1 MYSRKEE
8 MIVRVG
14 QCALVCLAVVMAGM
28 CGEAFS
34 GPLRFPLTND
44 ICPTS
49 SFGSYRPG
57 HLHAGLDFSTGGV
70 TGVPVLAVD
79 SCLVWRIRLW
89 NGGYGRA
96 LYAELADGKT
106 AVYGHLSRFIPEI
119 ERLVEAEQDRKGRY
133 AVELLLGSETL
144 RFGPGDTLA
153 FSGETGSGPPHLHFE
168 LRSGRGDHDKI
179 NPIPDYMDLAETA
192 RPVIK
197 SIMLTPLGA
206 ESRVNGGYDPVTVTP
221 GREMGTLT
229 IAGAFGVSVYA
240 TDPVQ
245 CGRVLKPT
253 AYRASID
260 QVPVFQLR
268 LDRFPFSKGH
278 YVGGFYEQA
287 GGSKFVRLY
296 DAYDLD
302 FRGFTCRTPAGPEA
316 DGLLTPGEHELTV
329 SVSDAWGNTREVEV
343 PFVYGALPG
352 FRRFRLRRD
361 SAKVAIE
368 IEAQRPGRVAE
379 VLYSTGGIWQP
390 LEMGGP
396 EGVLEAAT
404 AELSVVPAS
413 RVEVRCRIEDP
424 SGLVREGL
432 LALGGEVA
440 GADTSV
446 GLRMKV
452 HTGFVEIYAAP
463 APSPSALPEATVYE
477 GEVSHSLLLQ
487 PVGENLF
494 RGTFVPGPQS
504 GTVRIRVRVEFDG
517 QVVAKTTGLE
527 VGLLKPGREIW
538 FSTENYR
545 VKLAAPAG
553 YCSQS
558 LVTVS
563 EEPGKVHRGFLSSPG
578 RLILEPVDVFFNEW
592 VDVLVVRKDRSL
604 KAGHGVF
611 AEAGEWASFRGRFN
625 ELGWCEFK
633 MRRPEHLVILEDRD
647 GPEIEPIED
656 FRRRPADGKATFASR
671 ITDGGSGVDAGSLRA
686 YVDDEVAIVSID
698 PDTGAV
704 GGRTTKPLPYGEHRI
719 RLEAEDRLGNAAGK
733 EFTISLS
740 R

>member
-1 MYSRKEE
+1 MYRRKEE
-8 MIVRVG
+8 MIVRAG
-14 QCALVCLAVVMAGM
+14 QCALVFLAVVMAGM
-28 CGEAFS
+28 CGEALS

-119 ERLVEAEQDRKGRY
+119 ERLVEAEQDRRGRY
-133 AVELLLGSETL
+133 AVELLLGSEAL

-192 RPVIK
+192 RPVIE
-197 SIMLTPLGA
+197 SIRFTPLVA
-206 ESRVNGGYDPVTVTP
+206 QSRVNGSYRPVTVTP
-221 GREMGTLT
+221 GPEMGTLT
-229 IAGAFGVSVYA
+229 VAGAFGVSVFA

-245 CGRVLKPT
+245 CGRVLKPIH
-253 AYRASID
+253 YWASID
-260 QVPVFQLR
+260 QVPVFLLS

-278 YVGGFYEQA
+278 FVGGFYEPA
-287 GGSKFVRLY
+287 GGSRFVRLY

-302 FRGFTCRTPAGPEA
+302 FRGFTCRTPTDLEAG
-316 DGLLTPGEHELTV
+316 GLLTPGEHELVV
-329 SVSDAWGNTREVEV
+329 SVSDAWGNTREAAL
-343 PFVYGALPG
+343 PFVYGTLPA

-361 SAKVAIE
+361 STKVAIE
-368 IEAQRPGRVAE
+368 IEAEPAGRVAE
-379 VLYSTGGIWQP
+379 VLYRTGRAWHP
-390 LEMGGP
+390 LETGRPDDGLTTRTI
-396 EGVLEAAT
+396 GLE
-404 AELSVVPAS
+404 S
-413 RVEVRCRIEDP
+413 RVEVRCRIEDS
-424 SGLVREGL
+424 SGLAREGF
-432 LALGGEVA
+432 LATGGQAA
-440 GADTSV
+440 GADTAV
-446 GLRMKV
+446 DLRTAL
-452 HTGFVEIYAAP
+452 HPGFVEIYAAP
-463 APSPSALPEATVYE
+463 TSSPSSLPEATIYE
-477 GEVSHSLLLQ
+477 GDMSRSVLLQ
-487 PVGENLF
+487 PVGERLF
-494 RGTFVPGPQS
+494 RGTFVPGPES
-504 GTVRIRVRVEFDG
+504 GTVRIEVRVEFDG
-517 QVVAKTTGLE
+517 QVVARTTGLE
-527 VGLLKPGREIW
+527 LGLLKPGREVW

-545 VKLAAPAG
+545 VKLAAPTG

-563 EEPGKVHRGFLSSPG
+563 EEPGKVHRGFLSSAG
-578 RLILEPVDVFFNEW
+578 RLVLEPADVFFNERI
-592 VDVLVVRKDRSL
+592 DVLVVRKDRSL
-604 KAGHGVF
+604 KTGHGVF

-625 ELGWCEFK
+625 ERGWCEFK
-633 MRRPEHLVILEDRD
+633 MRRPEHLVILEERD
-647 GPEIEPIED
+647 GPEIGPIQN

-671 ITDGGSGVDAGSLRA
+671 ITDGGSGVDDGSLRA

-698 PDTGAV
+698 PDTGVV

-719 RLEAEDRLGNAAGK
+719 RLVAEDRLGNATDK
-733 EFTISLS
+733 EFTVSLS